1 MKLFAAIAIG
11 VLMMGCAKPKINQ
24 VSTSENQLPPALLA
38 RCYELSDGNY
48 IFNPNEKVV
57 AGIGT
62 TCFEAFQDY
71 KTSIDHAPVRNAI

>member
-1 MKLFAAIAIG
+1 MKLFAAITIG
-11 VLMMGCAKPKINQ
+11 VMLMGCAKPKTTE
-24 VSTSENQLPPALLA
+24 VSVSGNQLPPILLE
-38 RCYELSDGNY
+38 RCYQLSDGNY

-62 TCFEAFQDY
+62 TCFKAFQDY